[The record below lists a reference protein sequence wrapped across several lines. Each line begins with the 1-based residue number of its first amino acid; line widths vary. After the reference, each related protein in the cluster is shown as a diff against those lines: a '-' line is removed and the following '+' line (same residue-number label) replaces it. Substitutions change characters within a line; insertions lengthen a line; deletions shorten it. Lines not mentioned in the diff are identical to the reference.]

1 MSLNTRINIAITCLI
16 ACLIFEPRPTPGVIQ
31 STAWAIIASV
41 AGAAISGAANASSNR
56 KAEKNRQN
64 AANGASSYLKKLR
77 GSGSAYLAEA
87 FGSKLNPEEFLYN
100 PVDLTQSQLD
110 TISGNLRAI
119 PGAVKIQDKVNPA
132 IWKNDQNR
140 IRALMPGF
148 DAARDSYVGT
158 MTNLQNGQ
166 LPFSDVQDLISTR
179 ASGSGVLASPGGS
192 RNATLRD
199 LGMGRMDAMREG
211 NSMFGNFVQI
221 SQQISPVER
230 QFNPQQMFFTP
241 QQRAEL
247 DIQQAA
253 LTQAGAASAELAR
266 AMPNPAENALV
277 NAQMALN
284 ASNVAN
290 PGNGSNAWSS
300 ALSILGGAVSAYGG
314 ARAMQGNGGGGNW
327 GGYSPQGWMTSGSG
341 GGRAVSQL
349 PPGLSSHYGG
359 GRAVPY
365 NGNGAGSGANLGSF
379 TNTMNAAAT
388 GDWDGDYMGVYG
400 PPSMLANSYGG
411 VSNDLFRYTPNPQF

>member
-16 ACLIFEPRPTPGVIQ
+16 ACLIFEPRPMPGVIQ

-41 AGAAISGAANASSNR
+41 AGAAISGAASASSNR

-64 AANGASSYLKKLR
+64 AANGASAYLKKLR

-110 TISGNLRAI
+110 TIAGNLRAI

-166 LPFSDVQDLISTR
+166 MPFSDVQDIIGAR

-284 ASNVAN
+284 ASNMAN
-290 PGNGSNAWSS
+290 PGNGSSAWTS
-300 ALSILGGAVSAYGG
+300 ALSMFGGALSAYGG
-314 ARAMQGNGGGGNW
+314 ARAMQGNGGGGGGSGGNW
-327 GGYSPQGWMTSGSG
+327 GGYSPQGWMTSSSG
-341 GGRAVSQL
+341 GGRTVSQR
-349 PPGLSSHYGG
+349 PPGMPAYYGG
-359 GRAVPY
+359 QSA
-365 NGNGAGSGANLGSF
+365 GNASFSNNLNNASTGA
-379 TNTMNAAAT
+379 
-388 GDWDGDYMGVYG
+388 WDGNDPYG
-400 PPSMLANSYGG
+400 LYGRPSSYAPQYYGNADNS
-411 VSNDLFRYTPNPQF
+411 LFGFGPNPNLYQ

>member
-1 MSLNTRINIAITCLI
+1 
-16 ACLIFEPRPTPGVIQ
+16 LIFDSEPAPGVVQ

-41 AGAAISGAANASSNR
+41 AGAAISGAASASSAR

-64 AANGASSYLKKLR
+64 AQSGASAYLKKLR

-110 TISGNLRAI
+110 TIAGNLKAI

-132 IWKNDQNR
+132 IWRNDTNR
-140 IRALMPGF
+140 IRNLMPGF

-158 MTNLQNGQ
+158 MTDLQGGN

-221 SQQISPVER
+221 AQQISPVER

-253 LTQAGAASAELAR
+253 LEQAGSASAELAR

-284 ASNVAN
+284 SANVGN
-290 PGNGSNAWSS
+290 PGNGSSAWSS
-300 ALSILGGAVSAYGG
+300 ALNILGGAVSAYGG
-314 ARAMQGNGGGGNW
+314 ARGMQDNNNNNGW
-327 GGYSPQGWMTSGSG
+327 GGYTPQGWMNSSPGT
-341 GGRAVSQL
+341 GRPVSQRPTGAPAYYGSVGGNL
-349 PPGLSSHYGG
+349 PGNASFTNNLIDASTGVWSGEDPYGLYGRPSTYAPQYYGG
-359 GRAVPY
+359 GAD
-365 NGNGAGSGANLGSF
+365 NSLFGFSANPKL
-379 TNTMNAAAT
+379 
-388 GDWDGDYMGVYG
+388 
-400 PPSMLANSYGG
+400 SY
-411 VSNDLFRYTPNPQF
+411 Y

>member
-1 MSLNTRINIAITCLI
+1 MSLTTRINLAVTCLI
-16 ACLIFEPRPTPGVIQ
+16 ACLIFDSEPAPGVVQ

-41 AGAAISGAANASSNR
+41 AGAAISGAASASSNR

-64 AANGASSYLKKLR
+64 AQSGASAYLKKLR

-132 IWKNDQNR
+132 IWRNDTNR
-140 IRALMPGF
+140 IRNLMPGF

-221 SQQISPVER
+221 AQQISPVER
-230 QFNPQQMFFTP
+230 QFNPQQMLFTP
-241 QQRAEL
+241 QQRAES
-247 DIQQAA
+247 DIQQAS
-253 LTQAGAASAELAR
+253 LEQAGRASAELAR

-284 ASNVAN
+284 SANVGN
-290 PGNGSNAWSS
+290 PGNGSSAWSS
-300 ALSILGGAVSAYGG
+300 ALNILGGAVSSYGA
-314 ARAMQGNGGGGNW
+314 ARSMQSASGGGDGW
-327 GGYSPQGWMTSGSG
+327 GGYTPQGWMNSSPGTGRFVSQRPSGMPAYYGGQPAGNASFTNSVNAATLGAWDGSYVSRAAPPFQQTPYSYTPLNYDYYGSG
-341 GGRAVSQL
+341 GSMGGPNPIL
-349 PPGLSSHYGG
+349 PPAY
-359 GRAVPY
+359 
-365 NGNGAGSGANLGSF
+365 
-379 TNTMNAAAT
+379 
-388 GDWDGDYMGVYG
+388 
-400 PPSMLANSYGG
+400 
-411 VSNDLFRYTPNPQF
+411 